1 MKKSLVCIVIF
12 FSLNLPLLANRIYP
26 LVMEFQADRAALSR
40 TYANPLSEEFF
51 ERMDQLYQ
59 HWQARLEALPYNQFT
74 EDEKLD
80 YLLLRNYL
88 EKTRYFHQLEQEEFN
103 EIKVVLD
110 ILLTLESFYK
120 GRRRAEFPQPD
131 KLSLAF
137 YQVEQAIAAKINS
150 LENQVPFDSWQQ
162 AELAASAVEAFRTR
176 LDEAYSFYADY
187 DPDFTWWMKSPMGSM
202 NKALADYAAFLRD
215 FYENTAVKDD
225 GSGIIGKPMGKEAIE
240 KELRFNY
247 IPYSV
252 EELIRIGEEQY
263 AWCEAEMIQASNE
276 LGFGDDWKAALEMVK
291 DTYVPPGKWPEMV
304 VELAEEASRF
314 VEDRDLITVPDLAK
328 ETWRTT
334 MMTAEAQRV
343 NPFFLGG
350 ESIIISYPTSEM
362 NHEEKMMSM
371 RGNNPH
377 FSRSTVHHEL
387 IPGHHLQQFMN
398 QRHFPHRRL
407 FNNPF
412 WVEGWALYW
421 EFNLWDMDFPRNA
434 EDKVGMLFWRMHR
447 AARIVFSLNYHL
459 NQWTPQQCIDFLVDR
474 VGHERKNAE
483 AEVRRSFEGRYG
495 PLYQLA
501 YMIGGLQFYALKE
514 EVTSTGQLTEKAF
527 HDFVMTQNY
536 VPIELLRARMKG
548 DPLPKEFTS
557 QWRFMD

>member
-1 MKKSLVCIVIF
+1 MKKPLGLLVLFLFI
-12 FSLNLPLLANRIYP
+12 SLPLLANRMYP
-26 LVMEFQADRAALSR
+26 LIMAYQADRAALTR
-40 TYANPLSEEFF
+40 TYSNPLSEEYFQRM
-51 ERMDQLYQ
+51 ERLYTD
-59 HWQARLEALPYNQFT
+59 WERRLHALPYSEF
-74 EDEKLD
+74 DENEQLD
-80 YLLLRNYL
+80 FHLLNNHL
-88 EKTRYFHQLEQEEFN
+88 EKTRYFHALEYREFR
-103 EIKVVLD
+103 EIQDVLE
-110 ILLTLESFYK
+110 ILLPLEPFYK
-120 GRRRAEFPQPD
+120 SRRRAVLPQPD
-131 KLSLAF
+131 QLSHTF
-137 YQVEQAIAAKINS
+137 YQVEKAIAV
-150 LENQVPFDSWQQ
+150 QVETLQAQTPYSSWQQ
-162 AELAASAVEAFRTR
+162 ADLAAQAVEAFRNR
-176 LDEAYSFYADY
+176 VHEAYRFYADY
-187 DPDFTWWMKSPMGSM
+187 DPDFSWWMKSPMETLDQSF
-202 NKALADYAAFLRD
+202 AAYVDFLRQH
-215 FYENTAVKDD
+215 FVNTAVKDD

-252 EELIRIGEEQY
+252 EELIRIGEAQY
-263 AWCEAEMIQASNE
+263 AWCEAEMIQASTE
-276 LGFGDDWKAALEMVK
+276 LGFGKDWKSALEMVK

-304 VELAEEASRF
+304 VELADEATRF
-314 VEDRDLITVPDLAK
+314 VEERDLITVPELAK

-362 NHEEKMMSM
+362 THEEKMMSM

-421 EFNLWDMDFPRNA
+421 EFNLWDKGFPRNA

-447 AARIVFSLNYHL
+447 AARIIFSLNYHL

-514 EVTSTGQLTEKAF
+514 EVIASGQWSEKDF
-527 HDFVMTQNY
+527 HDFIMTQNY
-536 VPIELLRARMKG
+536 LPVELLRARMRG
-548 DPLPKEFTS
+548 EVLPKEIETH
-557 QWRFMD
+557 WRFMD